1 MDFRLLGTECTS
13 LWNSTFRVS
22 IVTSRAERSMT
33 HPMDRGT
40 TEDRLPWLTAQDPT
54 VWPTTVAAIPRP
66 NMNAE

>member
-1 MDFRLLGTECTS
+1 M
-13 LWNSTFRVS
+13 
-22 IVTSRAERSMT
+22 TSRAESSMT

-54 VWPTTVAAIPRP
+54 VCPTTVATAPRQ